1 VQAGEVPVPAQGITG
16 ILDITERD
24 DGAFQVTYDDLPLC
38 FLGNSES
45 PGDTTGHEV
54 CDVWFVVPLTEDIEN

>member
-1 VQAGEVPVPAQGITG
+1 M
-16 ILDITERD
+16 LDITERD

-54 CDVWFVVPLTEDIEN
+54 GDVWFVAPLTEDIEN